1 MTPTAAHYQRVLPS
15 PYPLLFVL
23 GTHVVVNHFL
33 CEGCSDMI
41 TNRGVVAPGARRVWT
56 EREEAILLAAMKELA
71 ATGWKS
77 DNGFRSGYLTRALEA
92 LKREFPKTD
101 IVVHPHIKSK
111 ITTWK
116 KNYYSLM
123 QILDRSG
130 VGFNADG
137 EYKLDIDDEQWSQV
151 MQKDSNARYMRNKS
165 WPMLND
171 WKEIFGK
178 DRAEGLKGMDTG
190 EAVHKIYGSKVN
202 VGDSSA
208 KSSPITLEELF
219 PDEVFPSGVL
229 PEMVDESTSTPAL
242 VRANSR
248 VQSKA
253 PKKRKTEDKMDSVLE
268 LMTRIHEDTNERLKD
283 ISTRIGYEFDLSTKR
298 TEVFNQLKGMPGLT
312 IKQQF
317 YAAKKLVKEPE
328 LMDQFRGLDD
338 LARAA
343 FVFDLLETDGM
354 F

>member
-1 MTPTAAHYQRVLPS
+1 MTMTAVHYQRVMS
-15 PYPLLFVL
+15 SSKRHSCAMTVIDNCFF
-23 GTHVVVNHFL
+23 GA
-33 CEGCSDMI
+33 GSSDMVP
-41 TNRGVVAPGARRVWT
+41 NKGVIAAGARRCWT
-56 EREEAILLAAMKELA
+56 ESEETILMSAMKELA

-137 EYKLDIDDEQWSQV
+137 DYKIDIDNEQWAQV
-151 MQKDSNARYMRNKS
+151 VEKDSNAKYIRNKS
-165 WPMLND
+165 WPMFSD

-178 DRAEGLKGMDTG
+178 DRADGLKGMDTG
-190 EAVHKIYGSKVN
+190 EAVQKIYGSKVD
-202 VGDSSA
+202 VGESSA
-208 KSSPITLEELF
+208 KSSPITLDELF
-219 PDEVFPSGVL
+219 PDEVFPGGVV
-229 PEMVDESTSTPAL
+229 PEMVDESTSAPAP
-242 VRANSR
+242 VRVPTR
-248 VQSKA
+248 VQNKL
-253 PKKRKTEDKMDSVLE
+253 PKKRKTEDKMDSVLA
-268 LMTRIHEDTNERLKD
+268 LMNRIHEDTNERLKD
-283 ISTRIGYEFDLSTKR
+283 ISNRIGYEFDLSTKR

-328 LMDQFRGLDD
+328 LMDLFRGLDEW
-338 LARAA
+338 ARPE
-343 FVFDLLETDGM
+343 FVLDLLETDGM
-354 F
+354 I